1 MIASSGTVLVV
12 DDDCEIR
19 ETMTHLLE
27 QEGYTVL
34 TAANGKVALEQLR
47 RCHPNVMLLD
57 LMMPVMSG
65 WEVLDELGESGEL
78 ASIPIIVI
86 SAMCA
91 AGARACLRK
100 PVDLDELLSAVRTCC
115 HEPALAPRV
124 DAHP

>member
-1 MIASSGTVLVV
+1 
-12 DDDCEIR
+12 
-19 ETMTHLLE
+19 
-27 QEGYTVL
+27 
-34 TAANGKVALEQLR
+34 
-47 RCHPNVMLLD
+47 MLLD
-57 LMMPVMSG
+57 PDDAVMSG

-115 HEPALAPRV
+115 HEPALALASTPTPDGALSARGRSTGRGSPSPQLQV
-124 DAHP
+124 RLPEPQAARELGISFLIGRMKKGLSRLS